1 MCKAFSGVDVLR
13 SVDLDVHAGEVVAL
27 LGENGAGKSTLSAII
42 AGSIRPSAG
51 SMTFEGRPYAP
62 KSPRAAIDAG
72 VVLIHQ
78 EARLAPDL
86 TIAENVFIG
95 GQPIRAGRVD
105 RTFMRART
113 RELLQRLGLDVSP
126 DRLVRTLGVAGQQQ
140 VEIAKAVNRNARLL
154 ILDEPTAPL
163 GGAETERLFAQI
175 AQLKADGVSLIYISH
190 RLDEIARIAD
200 RVVVLRDG
208 SCVAQYASADM
219 PVSVL
224 LRDMVGRT
232 VDRLFPIANPPR
244 PNEVLRVEGLTSR
257 SGAFRDIRF
266 SVNAGEI
273 FGIAGII
280 GAGRTELV
288 RSIVAADPLA
298 SGRILIEGEPRH
310 LADPAAAID
319 AGIVLVPEDRKLQ
332 GLILQHSVADN
343 LTLGNL
349 DKVSRRGWFRPTA
362 QLGLAQGLINRL
374 AIKCSPGQ
382 RVRYL
387 SGGNQQKTMI
397 ARWIAR
403 EPKVFILD
411 EPTRGIDVGARAAIY
426 RQIVDLARTGIA
438 VVIVSSDIEEVLGL
452 SHRVMVMARGRQM
465 GVLDAADADAVAV
478 MALATG

>member
-1 MCKAFSGVDVLR
+1 
-13 SVDLDVHAGEVVAL
+13 
-27 LGENGAGKSTLSAII
+27 
-42 AGSIRPSAG
+42 
-51 SMTFEGRPYAP
+51 
-62 KSPRAAIDAG
+62 
-72 VVLIHQ
+72 
-78 EARLAPDL
+78 
-86 TIAENVFIG
+86 
-95 GQPIRAGRVD
+95 
-105 RTFMRART
+105 
-113 RELLQRLGLDVSP
+113 
-126 DRLVRTLGVAGQQQ
+126 
-140 VEIAKAVNRNARLL
+140 
-154 ILDEPTAPL
+154 L
-163 GGAETERLFAQI
+163 GGAETERLFSQI
-175 AQLKADGVSLIYISH
+175 ARLKADGVSLIYISH

-200 RVVVLRDG
+200 RIVVLRDG
-208 SCVAQYASADM
+208 NCVAQYASADV

-232 VDRLFPIANPPR
+232 VDRLFPIANPSG

-257 SGAFRDIRF
+257 SAAFRDISF
-266 SVNAGEI
+266 CVNAGEI

-298 SGRILIEGEPRH
+298 SGRILIDGKLLQ
-310 LADPAAAID
+310 LADPAAAIH

-343 LTLGNL
+343 LTLGNF
-349 DKVSRRGWFRPTA
+349 DKVGQRGWFRPTV
-362 QLGLAQGLINRL
+362 QLRLAQGLINRL

-387 SGGNQQKTMI
+387 SGGNQQKTMV

-426 RQIVDLARTGIA
+426 RLIVDLARTGMA

-452 SHRVMVMARGRQM
+452 SHRIMVMARGRQM